1 MGKPIVAIVG
11 RPNVGKSTLFNI
23 FANSRISIVEDTPG
37 VTRDRLYAEGD
48 WLDNQFMM
56 VDTGGIEIMNS
67 DAIAVSIRQQA
78 EIAIKEAD
86 VILFVCD
93 ARSGIVQEDADVARI
108 LRKSG
113 KPIVLAVN
121 KADSPKQELNVYEF
135 YNLGLGEPFPISA
148 ANHLGI
154 GDLLDAV
161 VAKFP
166 QNKAGVFDNDEDQ
179 IKVALIGRPNVGKSS
194 IFNSLVGQER
204 SIVSDV
210 AGTTRD
216 AIDTPVVRNGQKYL
230 FIDTA
235 GMRRKGKIDEP
246 IEKYSIIR
254 SLRAV
259 DRSDVVL
266 MVIDAVDGVTEQDKK
281 IAGYAHEAGKG
292 IVIVVNKWDAYEKD
306 ENSTLRYTETLRKEL
321 IFMQYA
327 PVVYVSALTKQR
339 IHRLPEVI
347 NYVAEQNAMRVAT
360 SVLNQV
366 IADAVAI
373 NPPPTEK
380 GQRLKILYATQV
392 KIKPP
397 TFVIFVNEPE
407 IMHFSYQRYLENKL
421 REAFGFEGTP
431 LSMIIRGKKK
441 TNRGWINGCNDV
453 CIMVCRWFCVWL
465 STFGAV
471 AG

>member
-37 VTRDRLYAEGD
+37 VTRDRLYADTE
-48 WLDNQFMM
+48 WLDNEFMM
-56 VDTGGIEIMNS
+56 VDTGGIEIMNT
-67 DAIAVSIRQQA
+67 DKIAVSIRQQA
-78 EIAIKEAD
+78 QIAIAEAD

-93 ARSGIVQEDADVARI
+93 ARAGITHEDAEVAKM
-108 LRKSG
+108 LRQSK
-113 KPIVLAVN
+113 KPIVLAIN
-121 KADSPKQELNVYEF
+121 KADSPKQEMEIFEF
-135 YNLGLGEPFPISA
+135 YNLGIGEPIPVSA
-148 ANHLGI
+148 ANHLGL

-161 VAKFP
+161 VEKFP
-166 QNKAGVFDNDEDQ
+166 ETSAYGEDGNEDE

-194 IFNSLVGQER
+194 IFTTLVGEER
-204 SIVSDV
+204 SIVSDG

-216 AIDTPVVRNGQKYL
+216 AIDTPVIREGQKFL

-235 GMRRKGKIDEP
+235 GMRRKARIDEP

-266 MVIDAVDGVTEQDKK
+266 MVIDAIDGVTEQDKK

-292 IVIVVNKWDAYEKD
+292 IVLVVNKWDLYDKD
-306 ENSTLRYTETLRKEL
+306 NTSTLRYTENLRREL
-321 IFMQYA
+321 VFMQYA
-327 PVVYVSALTKQR
+327 PVVFVSAMTKQR

-347 NYVAEQNAMRVAT
+347 HYVAEQNAMRIST

-366 IADAVAI
+366 VEDAIAI

-431 LSMIIRGKKK
+431 LQMIIRGK
-441 TNRGWINGCNDV
+441 NEEE
-453 CIMVCRWFCVWL
+453 
-465 STFGAV
+465 
-471 AG
+471 

>member
-37 VTRDRLYAEGD
+37 VTRDRLYADTE
-48 WLDNQFMM
+48 WLDNEFMM
-56 VDTGGIEIMNS
+56 VDTGGIEIMNT
-67 DAIAVSIRQQA
+67 DKIAVSIRQQA
-78 EIAIKEAD
+78 QIAIAEAD

-93 ARSGIVQEDADVARI
+93 ARAGITHEDAEVAKM
-108 LRKSG
+108 LRQSK
-113 KPIVLAVN
+113 KPIVLAIN
-121 KADSPKQELNVYEF
+121 KADSPKQEMEIFEF
-135 YNLGLGEPFPISA
+135 YNLGIGEPIPVSA
-148 ANHLGI
+148 ANHLGL

-161 VAKFP
+161 VEKFP
-166 QNKAGVFDNDEDQ
+166 ETSAYGEDGNEDE

-194 IFNSLVGQER
+194 IFNTLVGEER

-216 AIDTPVVRNGQKYL
+216 AIDTPVIREGQKFL

-235 GMRRKGKIDEP
+235 GMRRKARIDEP

-266 MVIDAVDGVTEQDKK
+266 MVIDAIDGVTEQDKK

-292 IVIVVNKWDAYEKD
+292 IVLVVNKWDLYDKD
-306 ENSTLRYTETLRKEL
+306 NTSTLRYTENLRRKL
-321 IFMQYA
+321 VFMQYA
-327 PVVYVSALTKQR
+327 PVVFVSAMTKQR

-347 NYVAEQNAMRVAT
+347 HYVAEQNAMRIST

-366 IADAVAI
+366 VEDAIAI

-431 LSMIIRGKKK
+431 LQMIIRGK
-441 TNRGWINGCNDV
+441 NEEE
-453 CIMVCRWFCVWL
+453 
-465 STFGAV
+465 
-471 AG
+471 

>member
-23 FANSRISIVEDTPG
+23 FANSRIAIVEDTPG
-37 VTRDRLYAEGD
+37 VTRDRLYADTE
-48 WLDNQFMM
+48 WLDNEFMM
-56 VDTGGIEIMNS
+56 VDTGGIEIMNT
-67 DAIAVSIRQQA
+67 DKIAVSIRQQA
-78 EIAIKEAD
+78 QIAIAEAD

-93 ARSGIVQEDADVARI
+93 ARAGITHEDAEVAKM
-108 LRKSG
+108 LRQSK
-113 KPIVLAVN
+113 KPIVLAIN
-121 KADSPKQELNVYEF
+121 KADSPKQEMEIFEF
-135 YNLGLGEPFPISA
+135 YNLGIGEPIPVSA
-148 ANHLGI
+148 ANHLGL

-161 VAKFP
+161 VEKFP
-166 QNKAGVFDNDEDQ
+166 ETSAYGEDGNEDE

-194 IFNSLVGQER
+194 IFNTLVGEER

-216 AIDTPVVRNGQKYL
+216 AIDTPVIREGQKFL

-235 GMRRKGKIDEP
+235 GMRRKARIDEP

-266 MVIDAVDGVTEQDKK
+266 MVIDAIDGVTEQDKK

-292 IVIVVNKWDAYEKD
+292 IVLVVNKWDLYDKD
-306 ENSTLRYTETLRKEL
+306 NTSTLRYTENLRREL
-321 IFMQYA
+321 VFMQYA
-327 PVVYVSALTKQR
+327 PVVFVSAMTKQR

-347 NYVAEQNAMRVAT
+347 HYVAEQNAMRIST

-366 IADAVAI
+366 VEDAIAI

-431 LSMIIRGKKK
+431 LQMIIRGK
-441 TNRGWINGCNDV
+441 NEEE
-453 CIMVCRWFCVWL
+453 
-465 STFGAV
+465 
-471 AG
+471 

>member
-306 ENSTLRYTETLRKEL
+306 ENSILRYTETLRKEL

-431 LSMIIRGKKK
+431 LSMIIRGKKE
-441 TNRGWINGCNDV
+441 DE
-453 CIMVCRWFCVWL
+453 
-465 STFGAV
+465 
-471 AG
+471 

>member
-1 MGKPIVAIVG
+1 MAKPIVAIVG

-37 VTRDRLYAEGD
+37 VTRDRLYATAE
-48 WLDNQFMM
+48 WLDHEFMM
-56 VDTGGIEIMNS
+56 VDTGGIEIMNA

-78 EIAIKEAD
+78 QIAIKEAD

-93 ARSGIVQEDADVARI
+93 ARAGITSEDADVARL
-108 LRKSG
+108 LRQSK

-121 KADSPKQELNVYEF
+121 KADSPKQEMNTFEF
-135 YNLGLGEPFPISA
+135 YNLGIGDPIPVSA
-148 ANHLGI
+148 SNHLGL

-166 QNKAGVFDNDEDQ
+166 ADKKQNELDNDDE

-194 IFNSLVGQER
+194 IFNALVGEER
-204 SIVSDV
+204 SIVSDI

-235 GMRRKGKIDEP
+235 GMRRKAKVDEP
-246 IEKYSIIR
+246 IEKYSVMR

-266 MVIDAVDGVTEQDKK
+266 MVFDAVEGVTEQDKR
-281 IAGYAHEAGKG
+281 IVGYAHEAGKA
-292 IVIVVNKWDAYEKD
+292 VILVVNKWELYEKD
-306 ENSTLRYTETLRKEL
+306 SSSTLRYTETLRKEL
-321 IFMQYA
+321 VFLQYA
-327 PVVYVSALTKQR
+327 PVMFVSAVTKQR

-347 NYVAEQNAMRVAT
+347 SYVAEQNAMRIST
-360 SVLNQV
+360 SILNQV
-366 IADAVAI
+366 IEDAIAI

-380 GQRLKILYATQV
+380 GKRLKILYVTQV

-421 REAFGFEGTP
+421 RESFGFEGTP
-431 LSMIIRGKKK
+431 IQMIIRGK
-441 TNRGWINGCNDV
+441 NEDE
-453 CIMVCRWFCVWL
+453 
-465 STFGAV
+465 
-471 AG
+471 

>member
-121 KADSPKQELNVYEF
+121 KSDSPNQELNVYEF

-431 LSMIIRGKKK
+431 LSMIIRGKKE
-441 TNRGWINGCNDV
+441 DE
-453 CIMVCRWFCVWL
+453 
-465 STFGAV
+465 
-471 AG
+471 

>member
-1 MGKPIVAIVG
+1 MGNPIVAIVG

-37 VTRDRLYAEGD
+37 VTRDRLYADTE
-48 WLDNQFMM
+48 WLDNEFMM
-56 VDTGGIEIMNS
+56 VDTGGIEIMNT
-67 DAIAVSIRQQA
+67 DKIAVSIRQQA
-78 EIAIKEAD
+78 QIAIAEAD

-93 ARSGIVQEDADVARI
+93 ARAGITHEDAEVAKM
-108 LRKSG
+108 LRQSK
-113 KPIVLAVN
+113 KPIVLAIN
-121 KADSPKQELNVYEF
+121 KADSPKQEMEIFEF
-135 YNLGLGEPFPISA
+135 YNLGIGEPIPVSA
-148 ANHLGI
+148 ANHLGL

-161 VAKFP
+161 VEKFP
-166 QNKAGVFDNDEDQ
+166 ETSAYGEDGNEDE

-194 IFNSLVGQER
+194 IFNTLVGEER

-216 AIDTPVVRNGQKYL
+216 AIDTPVIREGQKFL

-235 GMRRKGKIDEP
+235 GMRRKARIDEP

-266 MVIDAVDGVTEQDKK
+266 MVIDAIDGVTEQDKK

-292 IVIVVNKWDAYEKD
+292 IVLVVNKWDLYDKD
-306 ENSTLRYTETLRKEL
+306 NTSTLRYTENLRREL
-321 IFMQYA
+321 VFMQYA
-327 PVVYVSALTKQR
+327 PVVFVSAMTKQR

-347 NYVAEQNAMRVAT
+347 HYVAEQNAMRIST

-366 IADAVAI
+366 VEDAIAI

-431 LSMIIRGKKK
+431 LQMIIRGK
-441 TNRGWINGCNDV
+441 NEEE
-453 CIMVCRWFCVWL
+453 
-465 STFGAV
+465 
-471 AG
+471 

>member
-1 MGKPIVAIVG
+1 ME
-11 RPNVGKSTLFNI
+11 I
-23 FANSRISIVEDTPG
+23 F
-37 VTRDRLYAEGD
+37 
-48 WLDNQFMM
+48 
-56 VDTGGIEIMNS
+56 
-67 DAIAVSIRQQA
+67 
-78 EIAIKEAD
+78 
-86 VILFVCD
+86 
-93 ARSGIVQEDADVARI
+93 
-108 LRKSG
+108 
-113 KPIVLAVN
+113 
-121 KADSPKQELNVYEF
+121 EF
-135 YNLGLGEPFPISA
+135 YNLGIGEPIPVSA
-148 ANHLGI
+148 ANHLGL

-161 VAKFP
+161 VEKFP
-166 QNKAGVFDNDEDQ
+166 ETSAYGEDGNEDE

-194 IFNSLVGQER
+194 IFNTLVGEER

-216 AIDTPVVRNGQKYL
+216 AIDTPVIREGQKFL

-235 GMRRKGKIDEP
+235 GMRRKARIDEP

-266 MVIDAVDGVTEQDKK
+266 MVIDAIDGVTEQDKK

-292 IVIVVNKWDAYEKD
+292 IVLVVNKWDLYDKD
-306 ENSTLRYTETLRKEL
+306 NTSTLRYTENLRREL
-321 IFMQYA
+321 VFMQYA
-327 PVVYVSALTKQR
+327 PVVFVSAMTKQR

-347 NYVAEQNAMRVAT
+347 HYVAEQNDMRIST

-366 IADAVAI
+366 VEDAIAI

-431 LSMIIRGKKK
+431 LQMIIRGK
-441 TNRGWINGCNDV
+441 NEEE
-453 CIMVCRWFCVWL
+453 
-465 STFGAV
+465 
-471 AG
+471 

>member
-1 MGKPIVAIVG
+1 
-11 RPNVGKSTLFNI
+11 
-23 FANSRISIVEDTPG
+23 
-37 VTRDRLYAEGD
+37 
-48 WLDNQFMM
+48 M
-56 VDTGGIEIMNS
+56 VDTGGIEIMNT
-67 DAIAVSIRQQA
+67 DKIAVSIRQQA
-78 EIAIKEAD
+78 QIAIAEAD

-93 ARSGIVQEDADVARI
+93 ARAGITHEDAEVAKM
-108 LRKSG
+108 LRQSK
-113 KPIVLAVN
+113 KPIVLAIN
-121 KADSPKQELNVYEF
+121 KADSPKQEMEIFEF
-135 YNLGLGEPFPISA
+135 YNLGIGEPIPVSA
-148 ANHLGI
+148 ANHLGL

-161 VAKFP
+161 VEKFP
-166 QNKAGVFDNDEDQ
+166 ETSAYGEDGNEDE

-194 IFNSLVGQER
+194 IFNTLVGEER

-216 AIDTPVVRNGQKYL
+216 AIDTPVIREGQKFL

-235 GMRRKGKIDEP
+235 GMRRKAHIDEP

-266 MVIDAVDGVTEQDKK
+266 MVIDAIDGVTEQDKK

-292 IVIVVNKWDAYEKD
+292 IVLVVNKWDLYDKD
-306 ENSTLRYTETLRKEL
+306 NTSTLRYTENLRREL
-321 IFMQYA
+321 VFMQYA
-327 PVVYVSALTKQR
+327 PVVFVSAMTKQR

-347 NYVAEQNAMRVAT
+347 HYVAEQNAMRIST

-366 IADAVAI
+366 VEDAIAI

-431 LSMIIRGKKK
+431 LQMIIRGK
-441 TNRGWINGCNDV
+441 NEEE
-453 CIMVCRWFCVWL
+453 
-465 STFGAV
+465 
-471 AG
+471 

>member
-37 VTRDRLYAEGD
+37 VTRDLLYADTE
-48 WLDNQFMM
+48 WLDNEFMM
-56 VDTGGIEIMNS
+56 VDTGGIEIMNT
-67 DAIAVSIRQQA
+67 DKIAVSIRQQA
-78 EIAIKEAD
+78 QIAIAEAD

-93 ARSGIVQEDADVARI
+93 ARAGITHEDAEVAKM
-108 LRKSG
+108 LRQSK
-113 KPIVLAVN
+113 KPIVLAIN
-121 KADSPKQELNVYEF
+121 KADSPKQEMEIFEF
-135 YNLGLGEPFPISA
+135 YNLGIGEPIPVSA
-148 ANHLGI
+148 ANHLGL

-161 VAKFP
+161 VEKFP
-166 QNKAGVFDNDEDQ
+166 ETSAYGEDGNEDE

-194 IFNSLVGQER
+194 IFNTLVGEER

-216 AIDTPVVRNGQKYL
+216 AIDTPVIREGQKFL

-235 GMRRKGKIDEP
+235 GMRRKARIDEP

-266 MVIDAVDGVTEQDKK
+266 MVIDAIDGVTEQDKK

-292 IVIVVNKWDAYEKD
+292 IVLVVNKWDLYDKD
-306 ENSTLRYTETLRKEL
+306 NTSTLRYTENLRREL
-321 IFMQYA
+321 VFMQYA
-327 PVVYVSALTKQR
+327 PVVFVSAMTKQR

-347 NYVAEQNAMRVAT
+347 HYVAEQNAMRIST

-366 IADAVAI
+366 VEDAIAI

-431 LSMIIRGKKK
+431 LQMIIRGK
-441 TNRGWINGCNDV
+441 NEEE
-453 CIMVCRWFCVWL
+453 
-465 STFGAV
+465 
-471 AG
+471 

>member
-37 VTRDRLYAEGD
+37 VTRDRLYADTE
-48 WLDNQFMM
+48 WLDNEFMM
-56 VDTGGIEIMNS
+56 VDTGGIEIMNT
-67 DAIAVSIRQQA
+67 DKIAVSIRQQA
-78 EIAIKEAD
+78 QIAIAEAD

-93 ARSGIVQEDADVARI
+93 ARAGITHEDAEVAKM
-108 LRKSG
+108 LRQSK
-113 KPIVLAVN
+113 KPIVLAIN
-121 KADSPKQELNVYEF
+121 KDDSPKQEMEIFEF
-135 YNLGLGEPFPISA
+135 YNLGIGEPIPVSA
-148 ANHLGI
+148 ANHLGL

-161 VAKFP
+161 VEKFP
-166 QNKAGVFDNDEDQ
+166 ETSAYGEDGNEDE

-194 IFNSLVGQER
+194 IFNTLVGEER

-216 AIDTPVVRNGQKYL
+216 AIDTPVIREGQKFL

-235 GMRRKGKIDEP
+235 GMRRKARIDEP

-266 MVIDAVDGVTEQDKK
+266 MVIDAIDGITEQDKK

-292 IVIVVNKWDAYEKD
+292 IVLVVNKWDLYDKD
-306 ENSTLRYTETLRKEL
+306 NTSTLRYTENLRREL
-321 IFMQYA
+321 VFMQYA
-327 PVVYVSALTKQR
+327 PVVFVSAMTKQR

-347 NYVAEQNAMRVAT
+347 HYVAEQNAMRIST

-366 IADAVAI
+366 VEDAIAI

-431 LSMIIRGKKK
+431 LQMIIRGK
-441 TNRGWINGCNDV
+441 NEEE
-453 CIMVCRWFCVWL
+453 
-465 STFGAV
+465 
-471 AG
+471 

>member
-1 MGKPIVAIVG
+1 MAKPIVAIVG

-37 VTRDRLYAEGD
+37 VTRDRLYATAE
-48 WLDNQFMM
+48 WLDHEFMM
-56 VDTGGIEIMNS
+56 VDTGGIEIMNA

-78 EIAIKEAD
+78 QIAIKEAD

-93 ARSGIVQEDADVARI
+93 ARAGITTEDADVARL
-108 LRKSG
+108 LRQSK

-121 KADSPKQELNVYEF
+121 KADSPKQEMNTFEF
-135 YNLGLGEPFPISA
+135 YNLGIGDPIAVSA
-148 ANHLGI
+148 SNHLGL

-166 QNKAGVFDNDEDQ
+166 PDKMAGDLEEEDE

-194 IFNSLVGQER
+194 IFNALVGEER

-235 GMRRKGKIDEP
+235 GMRRKAKVDEP
-246 IEKYSIIR
+246 IEKYSVMR

-266 MVIDAVDGVTEQDKK
+266 MVFDAVDGVTEQDKR
-281 IAGYAHEAGKG
+281 IVGYAHEAGKA
-292 IVIVVNKWDAYEKD
+292 VILVVNKWDLYEKD
-306 ENSTLRYTETLRKEL
+306 NSSTLRYTETLRKEL
-321 IFMQYA
+321 VFLQYA
-327 PVVYVSALTKQR
+327 PVVFVSAVTKQR

-347 NYVAEQNAMRVAT
+347 SYVAEQNAMRIAT
-360 SVLNQV
+360 SILNQV
-366 IADAVAI
+366 IEDAVAI

-380 GQRLKILYATQV
+380 GKRLKILYVTQV

-431 LSMIIRGKKK
+431 IQMIIRGK
-441 TNRGWINGCNDV
+441 NEDE
-453 CIMVCRWFCVWL
+453 
-465 STFGAV
+465 
-471 AG
+471 

>member
-23 FANSRISIVEDTPG
+23 FANSSISIVEDTPG
-37 VTRDRLYAEGD
+37 VTRDRLYADTE
-48 WLDNQFMM
+48 WLDNEFMM
-56 VDTGGIEIMNS
+56 VDTGGIEIMNT
-67 DAIAVSIRQQA
+67 DKIAVSIRQQA
-78 EIAIKEAD
+78 QIAIAEAD

-93 ARSGIVQEDADVARI
+93 ARAGITHEDAEVAKM
-108 LRKSG
+108 LRQSK
-113 KPIVLAVN
+113 KPIVLAIN
-121 KADSPKQELNVYEF
+121 KADSPKQEMEIFEF
-135 YNLGLGEPFPISA
+135 YNLGIGEPIPVSA
-148 ANHLGI
+148 ANHLGL

-161 VAKFP
+161 VEKFP
-166 QNKAGVFDNDEDQ
+166 ETSAYGEDGNEDE

-194 IFNSLVGQER
+194 IFNTLVGEER

-216 AIDTPVVRNGQKYL
+216 AIDTPVIREGQKFL

-235 GMRRKGKIDEP
+235 GMRRKARIDEP

-266 MVIDAVDGVTEQDKK
+266 MVIDAIDGVTEQDKK

-292 IVIVVNKWDAYEKD
+292 IVLVVNKWDLYDKD
-306 ENSTLRYTETLRKEL
+306 NTSTLRYTENLRREL
-321 IFMQYA
+321 VFMQYA
-327 PVVYVSALTKQR
+327 PVVFVSAMTKQR

-347 NYVAEQNAMRVAT
+347 HYVAEQNAMRIST

-366 IADAVAI
+366 VEDAIAI

-431 LSMIIRGKKK
+431 LQMIIRGK
-441 TNRGWINGCNDV
+441 NEEE
-453 CIMVCRWFCVWL
+453 
-465 STFGAV
+465 
-471 AG
+471 

>member
-37 VTRDRLYAEGD
+37 VTRDRLYADTE
-48 WLDNQFMM
+48 WLDNEFMM
-56 VDTGGIEIMNS
+56 VDTGGIEIMNT
-67 DAIAVSIRQQA
+67 DKIAVSIRQQA
-78 EIAIKEAD
+78 QIAIAEAD

-93 ARSGIVQEDADVARI
+93 ARAGITHEDAEVAKM
-108 LRKSG
+108 LRQSK
-113 KPIVLAVN
+113 KPIVLAIN
-121 KADSPKQELNVYEF
+121 KADSPKQEMEIFEF
-135 YNLGLGEPFPISA
+135 YNLGIGEPIPVSA
-148 ANHLGI
+148 ANHLGL

-161 VAKFP
+161 VEKFP
-166 QNKAGVFDNDEDQ
+166 ETSAYGEDGNEDE

-194 IFNSLVGQER
+194 IFNTLVGEER

-216 AIDTPVVRNGQKYL
+216 AIDTPVIREGQKFL

-235 GMRRKGKIDEP
+235 GMRRKARIDEP

-254 SLRAV
+254 SLRPV

-266 MVIDAVDGVTEQDKK
+266 MVIDAIDGVTEQDKK

-292 IVIVVNKWDAYEKD
+292 IVLVVNKWDLYDKD
-306 ENSTLRYTETLRKEL
+306 NTSTLRYTENLRREL
-321 IFMQYA
+321 VFMQYA
-327 PVVYVSALTKQR
+327 PVVFVSAMTKQR

-347 NYVAEQNAMRVAT
+347 HYVAEQNAMRIST

-366 IADAVAI
+366 VEDAIAI

-431 LSMIIRGKKK
+431 LQMIIRGK
-441 TNRGWINGCNDV
+441 NEEE
-453 CIMVCRWFCVWL
+453 
-465 STFGAV
+465 
-471 AG
+471 

>member
-37 VTRDRLYAEGD
+37 VTRDRLYADTE
-48 WLDNQFMM
+48 WLDNEFMM
-56 VDTGGIEIMNS
+56 VDTGGIEIMNT
-67 DAIAVSIRQQA
+67 DKIAVSIRQQA
-78 EIAIKEAD
+78 QIAIGEAD

-93 ARSGIVQEDADVARI
+93 ARAGITHEDAEVAKM
-108 LRKSG
+108 LRQSK
-113 KPIVLAVN
+113 KPIVLAIN
-121 KADSPKQELNVYEF
+121 KADSPKQEMEIFEF
-135 YNLGLGEPFPISA
+135 YNLGIGEPIPVSA
-148 ANHLGI
+148 ANHLGL
-154 GDLLDAV
+154 GNLLDAV
-161 VAKFP
+161 VEKFP
-166 QNKAGVFDNDEDQ
+166 ETSAYGEDGNEDE

-194 IFNSLVGQER
+194 IFNTLVGEER

-216 AIDTPVVRNGQKYL
+216 AIDTPVIREGQKFL

-235 GMRRKGKIDEP
+235 GMRRKARIDEP

-266 MVIDAVDGVTEQDKK
+266 MVIDAIDGVTEQDKK

-292 IVIVVNKWDAYEKD
+292 IVLVVNKWDLYDKD
-306 ENSTLRYTETLRKEL
+306 NTSTLRYTENLRREL
-321 IFMQYA
+321 VFMQYA
-327 PVVYVSALTKQR
+327 PVVFVSAMTKQR

-347 NYVAEQNAMRVAT
+347 HYVAEQNAMRIST

-366 IADAVAI
+366 VEDAIAI

-431 LSMIIRGKKK
+431 LQMIIRGK
-441 TNRGWINGCNDV
+441 NEEE
-453 CIMVCRWFCVWL
+453 
-465 STFGAV
+465 
-471 AG
+471 

>member
-37 VTRDRLYAEGD
+37 VTRDRLYAD
-48 WLDNQFMM
+48 TKWLDNEFMM
-56 VDTGGIEIMNS
+56 VDTGGIEIMNT
-67 DAIAVSIRQQA
+67 DKIAVSIRQQA
-78 EIAIKEAD
+78 QIAIAEAD

-93 ARSGIVQEDADVARI
+93 ARAGITHEDAEVAKM
-108 LRKSG
+108 LRQSK
-113 KPIVLAVN
+113 KPIVLAIN
-121 KADSPKQELNVYEF
+121 KADSPKQEMEIFEF
-135 YNLGLGEPFPISA
+135 YNLGIGEPIPVSA
-148 ANHLGI
+148 ANHLGL

-161 VAKFP
+161 VEKFP
-166 QNKAGVFDNDEDQ
+166 ETSAYGEDGNEDE

-194 IFNSLVGQER
+194 IFNTLVGEER

-216 AIDTPVVRNGQKYL
+216 AIDTPVIREGQKFL

-235 GMRRKGKIDEP
+235 GMRRKARIDEP

-266 MVIDAVDGVTEQDKK
+266 MVIDAIDGITEQDKK

-292 IVIVVNKWDAYEKD
+292 IVLVVNKWDLYDKD
-306 ENSTLRYTETLRKEL
+306 NTSTLRYTENLRREL
-321 IFMQYA
+321 VFMQYA
-327 PVVYVSALTKQR
+327 PVVFVSAMTKQR

-347 NYVAEQNAMRVAT
+347 HYVAEQNAMRIST

-366 IADAVAI
+366 VEDAIAI

-431 LSMIIRGKKK
+431 LQMIIRGK
-441 TNRGWINGCNDV
+441 NEEE
-453 CIMVCRWFCVWL
+453 
-465 STFGAV
+465 
-471 AG
+471 

>member
-11 RPNVGKSTLFNI
+11 RPNVVRSTLFNI

-37 VTRDRLYAEGD
+37 VTRDRLYADTE
-48 WLDNQFMM
+48 WLDNEFMM
-56 VDTGGIEIMNS
+56 VDTGGIEIMNT
-67 DAIAVSIRQQA
+67 DKIAVSIRQQA
-78 EIAIKEAD
+78 QIAIAEAD

-93 ARSGIVQEDADVARI
+93 ARAGITHEDAEVAKM
-108 LRKSG
+108 LRQSK
-113 KPIVLAVN
+113 KPIVLAIN
-121 KADSPKQELNVYEF
+121 KADSPKQEMEIFEF
-135 YNLGLGEPFPISA
+135 YNLGIGEPIPVSA
-148 ANHLGI
+148 ANHLGL

-161 VAKFP
+161 VEKFP
-166 QNKAGVFDNDEDQ
+166 ETSAYGEDGNEDE

-194 IFNSLVGQER
+194 IFNTLVGEER

-216 AIDTPVVRNGQKYL
+216 AIDTPVIREGQKFL

-235 GMRRKGKIDEP
+235 GMRRKARIDEP

-266 MVIDAVDGVTEQDKK
+266 MVIDAIDGVTEQDKK

-292 IVIVVNKWDAYEKD
+292 IVLVVNKWDLYDKD
-306 ENSTLRYTETLRKEL
+306 NTSTLRYTENLRREL
-321 IFMQYA
+321 VFMQYA
-327 PVVYVSALTKQR
+327 PVVFVSAMTKQR

-347 NYVAEQNAMRVAT
+347 HYVAEQNAMRIST

-366 IADAVAI
+366 VEDAIAI

-431 LSMIIRGKKK
+431 LQMIIRGK
-441 TNRGWINGCNDV
+441 NEEE
-453 CIMVCRWFCVWL
+453 
-465 STFGAV
+465 
-471 AG
+471 

>member
-37 VTRDRLYAEGD
+37 VTRDRLYAMTE
-48 WLDNQFMM
+48 WLDHEFMM
-56 VDTGGIEIMNS
+56 VDTGGIEIMNA

-78 EIAIKEAD
+78 QIAIKEAD

-93 ARSGIVQEDADVARI
+93 ARSGITNEDADVARM
-108 LRKSG
+108 LRQSK

-121 KADSPKQELNVYEF
+121 KADSPKQEMATFEF
-135 YNLGLGEPFPISA
+135 YNLGIGDPIPVSA
-148 ANHLGI
+148 SNHLGL

-161 VAKFP
+161 VARFP
-166 QNKAGVFDNDEDQ
+166 ADKTQSELENDDE

-194 IFNSLVGQER
+194 IFNALVGEVR

-216 AIDTPVVRNGQKYL
+216 AIDTPVVRNKQRYL

-235 GMRRKGKIDEP
+235 GMRRKAKVDEP
-246 IEKYSIIR
+246 IEKYSVMR

-266 MVIDAVDGVTEQDKK
+266 MVFDAVEGVTEQDKR
-281 IAGYAHEAGKG
+281 IVGYAHEAGKG
-292 IVIVVNKWDAYEKD
+292 VILVVNKWDLYEKD
-306 ENSTLRYTETLRKEL
+306 NSSTLRYTEMLRKEL
-321 IFMQYA
+321 VFLQYA
-327 PVVYVSALTKQR
+327 PVVFVSAVTMQR

-347 NYVAEQNAMRVAT
+347 SYVAEQNAMRIAT
-360 SVLNQV
+360 SILNQV

-380 GQRLKILYATQV
+380 GKRLKILYVTQV

-397 TFVIFVNEPE
+397 TFVIFVNEPD

-421 REAFGFEGTP
+421 RESFGFEGTP
-431 LSMIIRGKKK
+431 LQMIIRGKSE
-441 TNRGWINGCNDV
+441 DE
-453 CIMVCRWFCVWL
+453 
-465 STFGAV
+465 
-471 AG
+471 

>member
-37 VTRDRLYAEGD
+37 VTRDRLYADTE
-48 WLDNQFMM
+48 WLDNEFMM
-56 VDTGGIEIMNS
+56 VDTGGIEIMNT
-67 DAIAVSIRQQA
+67 DKIAVSIRQQA
-78 EIAIKEAD
+78 QIAIAEAD

-93 ARSGIVQEDADVARI
+93 ARAGITHEDAEVAKM
-108 LRKSG
+108 LRQSK
-113 KPIVLAVN
+113 KPIVLAIN
-121 KADSPKQELNVYEF
+121 KADSPKQEMEIFEF
-135 YNLGLGEPFPISA
+135 YNLGIGEPIPVSA
-148 ANHLGI
+148 ANHLGL

-161 VAKFP
+161 VEKFP
-166 QNKAGVFDNDEDQ
+166 ETSAYGEDGNEDE

-194 IFNSLVGQER
+194 IFNTLVGEER

-216 AIDTPVVRNGQKYL
+216 AIDTPVIREGQKFL

-235 GMRRKGKIDEP
+235 GMRRKARIDEP

-266 MVIDAVDGVTEQDKK
+266 MVIDAIDGVTDQDKK
-281 IAGYAHEAGKG
+281 IAGYAPEAGKG
-292 IVIVVNKWDAYEKD
+292 IVLVVNKWDLYDKD
-306 ENSTLRYTETLRKEL
+306 NTSTLRYTENLRREL
-321 IFMQYA
+321 VFMQYA
-327 PVVYVSALTKQR
+327 PVVFVSAMTKQR

-347 NYVAEQNAMRVAT
+347 HYVAEQNAMRIST

-366 IADAVAI
+366 VEDAIAI

-431 LSMIIRGKKK
+431 LQMIIRGK
-441 TNRGWINGCNDV
+441 NEEE
-453 CIMVCRWFCVWL
+453 
-465 STFGAV
+465 
-471 AG
+471 

>member
-37 VTRDRLYAEGD
+37 VTRDRLYADTE
-48 WLDNQFMM
+48 WLDNEFMM
-56 VDTGGIEIMNS
+56 VDTGGIEIMNT
-67 DAIAVSIRQQA
+67 DKIAVSIRQQA
-78 EIAIKEAD
+78 QIAIAEAD

-93 ARSGIVQEDADVARI
+93 ARAGITHEDAEVAKM
-108 LRKSG
+108 LRQSK
-113 KPIVLAVN
+113 KPIVLAIN
-121 KADSPKQELNVYEF
+121 KADSPKQEMEIFEF
-135 YNLGLGEPFPISA
+135 YNLGIGEPIPVSA
-148 ANHLGI
+148 ANHLGL

-161 VAKFP
+161 VEKFP
-166 QNKAGVFDNDEDQ
+166 ETSAYGEDSNEDE

-194 IFNSLVGQER
+194 IFNTLVGEER

-216 AIDTPVVRNGQKYL
+216 AIDTPVIREGQKFL

-235 GMRRKGKIDEP
+235 GMRRKARIDEP

-266 MVIDAVDGVTEQDKK
+266 MVIDAIDGVTEQDKK

-292 IVIVVNKWDAYEKD
+292 IVLVVNKWDLYDKD
-306 ENSTLRYTETLRKEL
+306 NTSTLRYTENLRREL
-321 IFMQYA
+321 VFMQYA
-327 PVVYVSALTKQR
+327 PVVFVSAMTKQR

-347 NYVAEQNAMRVAT
+347 HYVAEQNAMRIST

-366 IADAVAI
+366 VEDAIAI

-431 LSMIIRGKKK
+431 LQMIIRGK
-441 TNRGWINGCNDV
+441 NEEE
-453 CIMVCRWFCVWL
+453 
-465 STFGAV
+465 
-471 AG
+471 

>member
-37 VTRDRLYAEGD
+37 VTRDRLYADTE
-48 WLDNQFMM
+48 WLDNEFMM
-56 VDTGGIEIMNS
+56 VDTGGIEIMNT
-67 DAIAVSIRQQA
+67 DKIAVSIRQQA
-78 EIAIKEAD
+78 QIAIAEAD

-93 ARSGIVQEDADVARI
+93 ARAGITHEDAEVAKM
-108 LRKSG
+108 LRQSK
-113 KPIVLAVN
+113 KPIVLAIN
-121 KADSPKQELNVYEF
+121 KADSPKQEMEIFEF
-135 YNLGLGEPFPISA
+135 YNLGIGEPIPVSA
-148 ANHLGI
+148 ANHLGL

-161 VAKFP
+161 VEKFP
-166 QNKAGVFDNDEDQ
+166 ETSAYGEDGNEDE
-179 IKVALIGRPNVGKSS
+179 IKVALSGRPNVGKSS
-194 IFNSLVGQER
+194 IFNTLVGEER

-216 AIDTPVVRNGQKYL
+216 AIDTPVIREGQKFL

-235 GMRRKGKIDEP
+235 GMRRKARIDEP

-266 MVIDAVDGVTEQDKK
+266 MVIDAIDGITEQDKK

-292 IVIVVNKWDAYEKD
+292 IVLVVNKWDLYDKD
-306 ENSTLRYTETLRKEL
+306 NTSTLRYTENLRREL
-321 IFMQYA
+321 VFMQYA
-327 PVVYVSALTKQR
+327 PVVFVSAMTKQR

-347 NYVAEQNAMRVAT
+347 HYVAEQNAMRIST

-366 IADAVAI
+366 VEDAIAI

-431 LSMIIRGKKK
+431 LQMIIRGK
-441 TNRGWINGCNDV
+441 NEEE
-453 CIMVCRWFCVWL
+453 
-465 STFGAV
+465 
-471 AG
+471 

>member
-37 VTRDRLYAEGD
+37 VTRDRLYADTE
-48 WLDNQFMM
+48 WLDNEFMM
-56 VDTGGIEIMNS
+56 VDTGGIEIMNT
-67 DAIAVSIRQQA
+67 DKIAVSIRQQA
-78 EIAIKEAD
+78 QIAIAEAD

-93 ARSGIVQEDADVARI
+93 ARAGITHEDAEVAKM
-108 LRKSG
+108 LRQSK
-113 KPIVLAVN
+113 KPIVLAIN
-121 KADSPKQELNVYEF
+121 KADSPKQEMEIFEF
-135 YNLGLGEPFPISA
+135 YNLGIGEPIPVSA
-148 ANHLGI
+148 ANHLGL
-154 GDLLDAV
+154 GDLLDEV
-161 VAKFP
+161 VEKFP
-166 QNKAGVFDNDEDQ
+166 ETSAYGEDGNEDE

-194 IFNSLVGQER
+194 IFNTLVGEER

-216 AIDTPVVRNGQKYL
+216 AIDTPVIREGQKFL

-235 GMRRKGKIDEP
+235 GMRRKARIDEP

-266 MVIDAVDGVTEQDKK
+266 MVIDAIDGVTEQDKK

-292 IVIVVNKWDAYEKD
+292 IVLVVNKWDLYDKD
-306 ENSTLRYTETLRKEL
+306 NTSTLRYTENLRREL
-321 IFMQYA
+321 VFMQYA
-327 PVVYVSALTKQR
+327 PVVFVSAMTKQR

-347 NYVAEQNAMRVAT
+347 HYVAEQNAMRIST

-366 IADAVAI
+366 VEDAIAI

-431 LSMIIRGKKK
+431 LQMIIRGK
-441 TNRGWINGCNDV
+441 NEEE
-453 CIMVCRWFCVWL
+453 
-465 STFGAV
+465 
-471 AG
+471 

>member
-1 MGKPIVAIVG
+1 ME
-11 RPNVGKSTLFNI
+11 I
-23 FANSRISIVEDTPG
+23 F
-37 VTRDRLYAEGD
+37 
-48 WLDNQFMM
+48 
-56 VDTGGIEIMNS
+56 
-67 DAIAVSIRQQA
+67 
-78 EIAIKEAD
+78 
-86 VILFVCD
+86 
-93 ARSGIVQEDADVARI
+93 
-108 LRKSG
+108 
-113 KPIVLAVN
+113 
-121 KADSPKQELNVYEF
+121 EF
-135 YNLGLGEPFPISA
+135 YNLGIGEPIPVSA
-148 ANHLGI
+148 ANHLGL

-161 VAKFP
+161 VEKFP
-166 QNKAGVFDNDEDQ
+166 ETSAYGEDGNEDE

-194 IFNSLVGQER
+194 IFNTLVGEER

-216 AIDTPVVRNGQKYL
+216 AIDTPVIREGQKFL

-235 GMRRKGKIDEP
+235 GMRRKARIDEP

-266 MVIDAVDGVTEQDKK
+266 MVIDAIDGITEQDKK

-292 IVIVVNKWDAYEKD
+292 IVLVVNKWDLYDKD
-306 ENSTLRYTETLRKEL
+306 NTSTLRYTENLRREL
-321 IFMQYA
+321 VFMQYA
-327 PVVYVSALTKQR
+327 PVVFVSAMTKQR

-347 NYVAEQNAMRVAT
+347 HYVAEQNAMRIST

-366 IADAVAI
+366 VEDAIAI

-431 LSMIIRGKKK
+431 LQMIIRGK
-441 TNRGWINGCNDV
+441 NEEE
-453 CIMVCRWFCVWL
+453 
-465 STFGAV
+465 
-471 AG
+471 

>member
-37 VTRDRLYAEGD
+37 VTRDRLYADTE
-48 WLDNQFMM
+48 WLDNEFMM
-56 VDTGGIEIMNS
+56 VDTGGIEIMNT
-67 DAIAVSIRQQA
+67 DKIAVSIRQQA
-78 EIAIKEAD
+78 QIAIAEAD

-93 ARSGIVQEDADVARI
+93 ARAGITHEDAEVAKM
-108 LRKSG
+108 LRQSK
-113 KPIVLAVN
+113 KPIVLAIN
-121 KADSPKQELNVYEF
+121 KADSPKQEMEIFEF
-135 YNLGLGEPFPISA
+135 YNLGIGEPIPVSA
-148 ANHLGI
+148 ANHLGL

-161 VAKFP
+161 VEKFP
-166 QNKAGVFDNDEDQ
+166 ETSAYGEDGNEDE

-194 IFNSLVGQER
+194 IFNTLVGEER

-216 AIDTPVVRNGQKYL
+216 AIDTPVIREGQKFL

-235 GMRRKGKIDEP
+235 GMRRKARIDEP

-266 MVIDAVDGVTEQDKK
+266 MVIDAIDGVTEQDKK

-292 IVIVVNKWDAYEKD
+292 IVLVVNKWDLYDKD
-306 ENSTLRYTETLRKEL
+306 NTSTLRYTENLRREL
-321 IFMQYA
+321 VFMQYA
-327 PVVYVSALTKQR
+327 PVVFVSAMTKQR

-347 NYVAEQNAMRVAT
+347 HYVAEQNAMRIST

-366 IADAVAI
+366 VEDAIAV

-431 LSMIIRGKKK
+431 LQMIIRGK
-441 TNRGWINGCNDV
+441 NEEE
-453 CIMVCRWFCVWL
+453 
-465 STFGAV
+465 
-471 AG
+471 

>member
-37 VTRDRLYAEGD
+37 VTRDRLYADTE
-48 WLDNQFMM
+48 WLDNEFIM
-56 VDTGGIEIMNS
+56 VDTGGIEIMNT
-67 DAIAVSIRQQA
+67 DKIAVSIRQQA
-78 EIAIKEAD
+78 QIAIAEAD

-93 ARSGIVQEDADVARI
+93 ARAGITHEDAEVAKM
-108 LRKSG
+108 LRQSK
-113 KPIVLAVN
+113 KPIVLAIN
-121 KADSPKQELNVYEF
+121 KADSPKQEMEIFEF
-135 YNLGLGEPFPISA
+135 YNLGIGEPIPVSA
-148 ANHLGI
+148 ANHLGL

-161 VAKFP
+161 VEKFP
-166 QNKAGVFDNDEDQ
+166 ETSAYGEDGNEDE

-194 IFNSLVGQER
+194 IFNTLVGEER

-216 AIDTPVVRNGQKYL
+216 AIDTPVIREGQKFL

-235 GMRRKGKIDEP
+235 GMRRKARIDEP

-266 MVIDAVDGVTEQDKK
+266 MVIDAIDGVTEQDKK

-292 IVIVVNKWDAYEKD
+292 IVLVVNKWDLYDKD
-306 ENSTLRYTETLRKEL
+306 NTSTLRYTENLRREL
-321 IFMQYA
+321 VFMQYA
-327 PVVYVSALTKQR
+327 PVVFVSAMTKQR

-347 NYVAEQNAMRVAT
+347 HYVAEQNAMRIST

-366 IADAVAI
+366 VEDAIAI

-431 LSMIIRGKKK
+431 LQMIIRGK
-441 TNRGWINGCNDV
+441 NEEE
-453 CIMVCRWFCVWL
+453 
-465 STFGAV
+465 
-471 AG
+471 

>member
-37 VTRDRLYAEGD
+37 VTRDRLYADTE
-48 WLDNQFMM
+48 WLDNEFMM
-56 VDTGGIEIMNS
+56 VDTGGIEIMNT
-67 DAIAVSIRQQA
+67 DKIAVSIRQQ
-78 EIAIKEAD
+78 EQIAIAEAD

-93 ARSGIVQEDADVARI
+93 ARAGITHEDAEVAKM
-108 LRKSG
+108 LRQSK
-113 KPIVLAVN
+113 KPIVLAIN
-121 KADSPKQELNVYEF
+121 KADSPKQEMEIFEF
-135 YNLGLGEPFPISA
+135 YNLGIGEPIPVSA
-148 ANHLGI
+148 ANHLGL

-161 VAKFP
+161 VEKFP
-166 QNKAGVFDNDEDQ
+166 ETSAYGEDGNEDE

-194 IFNSLVGQER
+194 IFNTLVGEER

-216 AIDTPVVRNGQKYL
+216 AIDTPVIREGQKFL

-235 GMRRKGKIDEP
+235 GMRRKARIDEP

-266 MVIDAVDGVTEQDKK
+266 MVIDAIDGVTEQDKK

-292 IVIVVNKWDAYEKD
+292 IVLVVNKWDLYDKD
-306 ENSTLRYTETLRKEL
+306 NTSTLRYTENLRREL
-321 IFMQYA
+321 VFMQYA
-327 PVVYVSALTKQR
+327 PVVFVSAMTKQR

-347 NYVAEQNAMRVAT
+347 HYVAEQNAMRIST

-366 IADAVAI
+366 VEDAIAI

-431 LSMIIRGKKK
+431 LQMIIRGK
-441 TNRGWINGCNDV
+441 NEEE
-453 CIMVCRWFCVWL
+453 
-465 STFGAV
+465 
-471 AG
+471 

>member
-1 MGKPIVAIVG
+1 MSKPIVAIVG
-11 RPNVGKSTLFNI
+11 RPNVGQSTLFNI

-37 VTRDRLYAEGD
+37 VTRDRLYADTE
-48 WLDNQFMM
+48 WLDNEFMM
-56 VDTGGIEIMNS
+56 VDTGGIEIMNT
-67 DAIAVSIRQQA
+67 DKIAVSIRQQA
-78 EIAIKEAD
+78 QIAIAEAD

-93 ARSGIVQEDADVARI
+93 ARAGITHEDAEVAKM
-108 LRKSG
+108 LRQSK
-113 KPIVLAVN
+113 KPIVLAIN
-121 KADSPKQELNVYEF
+121 KADSPKQEMEIFEF
-135 YNLGLGEPFPISA
+135 YNLGIGEPIPVSA
-148 ANHLGI
+148 ANHLGL

-161 VAKFP
+161 VEKFP
-166 QNKAGVFDNDEDQ
+166 ETSAYGEDGNEDE

-194 IFNSLVGQER
+194 IFNTLVGEER

-216 AIDTPVVRNGQKYL
+216 AIDTPVIREGQKFL

-235 GMRRKGKIDEP
+235 GMRRKARIDEP

-266 MVIDAVDGVTEQDKK
+266 MVIDAIDGVTEQDKK

-292 IVIVVNKWDAYEKD
+292 IVLVVNKWDLYDKD
-306 ENSTLRYTETLRKEL
+306 NTSTLRYTENLRREL
-321 IFMQYA
+321 VFMQYA
-327 PVVYVSALTKQR
+327 PVVFVSAMTKQR

-347 NYVAEQNAMRVAT
+347 HYVAEQNAMRIST

-366 IADAVAI
+366 VEDAIAI

-431 LSMIIRGKKK
+431 LQMIIRGK
-441 TNRGWINGCNDV
+441 NEEE
-453 CIMVCRWFCVWL
+453 
-465 STFGAV
+465 
-471 AG
+471 